1 MIRELFERYENIE
14 GPGALPHIT
23 EQSWEWPRIPGEII
37 YETTTDWVKRPQ
49 KFMPWIGRG
58 LATATN

>member
-23 EQSWEWPRIPGEII
+23 GQSWELPRIPGEII
-37 YETTTDWVKRPQ
+37 YSTKLRRIELK
-49 KFMPWIGRG
+49 G
-58 LATATN
+58 LKNLCPG